1 MFGDPFNHFVPARL
15 NAHHSIGNLSPADLF
30 SLYSWQFPVRRSG
43 ASRPHFRS
51 SKKPGSFSPPG
62 ILTLPLLFH
71 LCPFDILV
79 PQDHWPPLLWGLSI
93 SIDHHSSLDLVLSR
107 LFLFSL
113 DQNLPPLPPAPQKKP
128 FVSWIIREKQFCIIH
143 SLNSRRPVCIPGM
156 ILGAW
161 NRAMNQT
168 LCSAAACILIGHEA
182 EETFKWLTVTS

>member
-113 DQNLPPLPPAPQKKP
+113 DQNLPPLPPAPL
-128 FVSWIIREKQFCIIH
+128 CTHTH
-143 SLNSRRPVCIPGM
+143 SFQLYVISNNYPRFWLSLV
-156 ILGAW
+156 
-161 NRAMNQT
+161 T
-168 LCSAAACILIGHEA
+168 SAAKKATHCRRLKRD
-182 EETFKWLTVTS
+182 FKPASCGRATALN